1 MFTGIVQSQ
10 AKVISI
16 KTQNNLCRL
25 VISINPLYTTNLEL
39 GASVAI
45 NGVCLT
51 VVEFFELPNKLIS
64 IAFDVIEET
73 LRVTALGMLSVGDSV
88 NVERSLKMGDELGG
102 HIVSGHVHYMSTL
115 INKVVTPTNTTL
127 YFECDTPWLK
137 YVFDKG
143 FITLNG
149 TSLTVGELKDNTF
162 NVHLIPETLSRTNLG
177 KLVVGNKINIE
188 FDQQTITIVK
198 TIERLK
204 LNI

>member
-16 KTQNNLCRL
+16 KTQNNLCKL
-25 VISINPLYTTNLEL
+25 VISINPLYAIKLEL
-39 GASVAI
+39 GASIAI

-51 VVEFFELPNKLIS
+51 VVEFFEQPDKLVS

-73 LRVTALGMLSVGDSV
+73 LRVTTLGMLTVGDLV

-115 INKVVTPTNTTL
+115 VNRVDTATNTTL

-162 NVHLIPETLSRTNLG
+162 SVHLIPETLSRTNLG

-204 LNI
+204 LNM